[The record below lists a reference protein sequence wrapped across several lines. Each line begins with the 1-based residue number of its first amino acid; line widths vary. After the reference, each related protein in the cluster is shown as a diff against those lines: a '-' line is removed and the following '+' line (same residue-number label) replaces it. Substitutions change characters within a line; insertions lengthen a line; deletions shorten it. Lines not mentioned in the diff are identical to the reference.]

1 MRSLVVISGLLPY
14 NSGKTFF
21 TLALADYLRRL
32 GYSVGVVKPVAAHSF
47 WEQYEYFLESRE
59 LGVLVGEDIVR
70 YARAGFI
77 YDIDSQNPVDIMT
90 APHDLMK
97 HPSLDSYLTSLTSL
111 MDQVVL
117 ARVSSGKRRNYYLIT
132 NNLSRLS
139 NHLAN
144 EVKEFASSLGGA
156 EEVDNLWLYNK
167 LVSREIDS
175 LITESTNTIISR
187 HDVILCE
194 SFSNALLPTLGLR
207 NLVKHVIVVTPS
219 RALVYGPGKV
229 TTYLSAID
237 RLRTETS
244 FLVMLFKPD
253 MILSIKPSTTYSE
266 VLEEEEASKLV
277 NYLLTTEI
285 RVKEK

>member
-1 MRSLVVISGLLPY
+1 MRSLVVVSGLLPY
-14 NSGKTFF
+14 DSGKTFF

-59 LGVLVGEDIVR
+59 LGVLVGEDVVR

-77 YDIDSQNPVDIMT
+77 YDIDLQNPVDVMT

-97 HPSLDSYLTSLTSL
+97 HPSLDSYLTSLSSL
-111 MDQVVL
+111 VDQAVL
-117 ARVSSGKRRNYYLIT
+117 ARVSSEKRRNYYVIT
-132 NNLSRLS
+132 DNLSRLS
-139 NHLAN
+139 SHLVN
-144 EVKEFASSLGGA
+144 EIRGFVSSLGGA
-156 EEVDNLWLYNK
+156 EEVDNLQLYNK

-175 LITESTNTIISR
+175 LITDSTNTVISR
-187 HDVILCE
+187 HDVTLCE

-237 RLRTETS
+237 RLRVETS

-253 MILSIKPSTTYSE
+253 MILSIKPSITYGG

-285 RVKEK
+285 RIK

>member
-1 MRSLVVISGLLPY
+1 MVVSGLLPY

-59 LGVLVGEDIVR
+59 LGVLVGEDVVR

-77 YDIDSQNPVDIMT
+77 YNIDLQNPVDVMT

-97 HPSLDSYLTSLTSL
+97 HPSLDSYLTSLTSIA
-111 MDQVVL
+111 DQAVL
-117 ARVSSGKRRNYYLIT
+117 ARVSSEKRRNYYVIT
-132 NNLSRLS
+132 DNLSRLS
-139 NHLAN
+139 SHLVN
-144 EVKEFASSLGGA
+144 EIREFVSSLGGA
-156 EEVDNLWLYNK
+156 EEVNNLQLYNK

-175 LITESTNTIISR
+175 LITESTNTIISK
-187 HDVILCE
+187 HDVTLCE

-207 NLVKHVIVVTPS
+207 KLVKHVIVVTPS
-219 RALVYGPGKV
+219 RALAYGPGKV

-237 RLRTETS
+237 RLRAETS

-253 MILSIKPSTTYSE
+253 MILSIKPSITYGG
-266 VLEEEEASKLV
+266 VLEEEEATKLV
-277 NYLLTTEI
+277 NHLLTTET
-285 RVKEK
+285 RVKE